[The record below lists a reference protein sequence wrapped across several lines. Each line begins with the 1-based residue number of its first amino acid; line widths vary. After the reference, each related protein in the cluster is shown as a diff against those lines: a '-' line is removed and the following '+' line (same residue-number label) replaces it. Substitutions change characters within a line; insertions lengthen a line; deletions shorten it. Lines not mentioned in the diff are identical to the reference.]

1 MMKPGNQSLEGGTA
15 LADPFVSPES
25 KSFSKGS
32 LMRMDLGISQLEKPM
47 QLSCK
52 NGLPSADGA

>member
-1 MMKPGNQSLEGGTA
+1 M
-15 LADPFVSPES
+15 ADPFVSPES
-25 KSFSKGS
+25 KPFSKGS